1 MRAIFFIAISIILFL
16 QSCAHRV
23 GDDSAADN
31 DSVFTVDYISRIAQL
46 HPQEALS
53 LLDSAER
60 FEKMNVVDIDGLRA
74 VVYNNALDKTDMSL
88 IYARRVYDNPEVK
101 TDTVSLLKS
110 LMMLTALNL
119 QESRY
124 GEAIR
129 YAGEGATV
137 ARQSNNRNAL
147 AYFLQMVG
155 VARTETGSLDEG
167 LDYLD
172 RSVAIYRENVQHEPS
187 WKTADDMLFGLMQK
201 ANQLL
206 DHEQYERANAVAA
219 ECDEALT
226 ILGGCA
232 DLVDGVYDKR
242 RAEIAGLHALAC
254 VGLGDLAGATKWYK
268 QLCETDY
275 GSTPQGGDL
284 AVSYLIGTHQY
295 EAALQRLNTEKELFA
310 AGRDTL
316 SHYYVNTL
324 LANELRCLA
333 GLGRTKEALA
343 KSMQIKTMTDSLY
356 ARENVDHIAEQSV
369 IYKTKDMEM
378 QLVEQ
383 NRRME
388 RQRLIFVIFV
398 VVLVVLIAFVV
409 VVRYFGK
416 KIRLK
421 NKKAVEMIEEL
432 ADTHEAR
439 RIIRSEP
446 AEMLAD
452 DADKAA
458 FDAVDR
464 TIVERKLYLQQGF
477 SRDEAAQMSQMSPKH
492 LSALF
497 QQYADGF
504 PNYIN
509 NLRLEHSVKLLRSKT
524 KYTIEG
530 ISLECGFQSRQ
541 TFHRLFVERYG
552 MTPAEFRR
560 SANAK

>member
-23 GDDSAADN
+23 GDDSSADN

-74 VVYNNALDKTDMSL
+74 VVYNNALDMTDMSL

-124 GEAIR
+124 DEAIR

-137 ARQSNNRNAL
+137 ARRSNNRNAL

-172 RSVAIYRENVQHEPS
+172 
-187 WKTADDMLFGLMQK
+187 
-201 ANQLL
+201 
-206 DHEQYERANAVAA
+206 
-219 ECDEALT
+219 
-226 ILGGCA
+226 
-232 DLVDGVYDKR
+232 
-242 RAEIAGLHALAC
+242 
-254 VGLGDLAGATKWYK
+254 
-268 QLCETDY
+268 
-275 GSTPQGGDL
+275 
-284 AVSYLIGTHQY
+284 
-295 EAALQRLNTEKELFA
+295 
-310 AGRDTL
+310 
-316 SHYYVNTL
+316 
-324 LANELRCLA
+324 
-333 GLGRTKEALA
+333 
-343 KSMQIKTMTDSLY
+343 
-356 ARENVDHIAEQSV
+356 
-369 IYKTKDMEM
+369 
-378 QLVEQ
+378 
-383 NRRME
+383 
-388 RQRLIFVIFV
+388 
-398 VVLVVLIAFVV
+398 
-409 VVRYFGK
+409 
-416 KIRLK
+416 
-421 NKKAVEMIEEL
+421 
-432 ADTHEAR
+432 
-439 RIIRSEP
+439 
-446 AEMLAD
+446 

-464 TIVERKLYLQQGF
+464 TIVEQKLYLQRGF

-560 SANAK
+560 SATEK